1 MVGLLVLPSVQPAV
15 HIIVMAFASVRSAT
29 LFGVQGCPVDIE
41 IHVGMGLPGFTIVG
55 QPDEACRESRDRVR
69 AALLSCDL
77 PWPNKRITVN
87 LATAVHERKGGA
99 GLDAAIAVGL
109 LVVQEIIPADA
120 IALLAFVAELGL
132 DGTLRNVAGIVPLV
146 ASITD
151 RAVVVSRQCEH
162 EARIATRNDVVA
174 VATLAELVQ
183 CISGEQQWVRN
194 TSSPSV
200 VAVVDEPDMCDVR
213 GQLAARQ
220 ALEIAAAGAHHLL
233 FVGPPGAGKSML
245 AKRLPGILPPLEA
258 QDAVT
263 TTIVHSAA
271 HEKLPPNGIVITP
284 PFRAPHHST
293 SLVAMVGGGS
303 AAMRPGEISM
313 ATNGVLFLDE
323 LGEFAPTVLDALRQP
338 LEDGVVRLARAKS
351 SVTMPA
357 KFLLV
362 AATNPCPCGE
372 GAPGAC
378 VCDERAKQR
387 YLKRF
392 SGPLLDRFDLRVA
405 VMRPQA
411 DEMLSTTPAESSSL
425 IAQRVALARS
435 VAIERNACLNSALN
449 AELLEAFA
457 PLSNEAKA
465 LLRHQLE
472 RGRLSGRGYHR
483 VRRVARTI
491 ADLRGDI
498 GQIEEAHIAAALALR
513 VGVHPQFTGDRA

>member
-1 MVGLLVLPSVQPAV
+1 
-15 HIIVMAFASVRSAT
+15 
-29 LFGVQGCPVDIE
+29 
-41 IHVGMGLPGFTIVG
+41 
-55 QPDEACRESRDRVR
+55 
-69 AALLSCDL
+69 
-77 PWPNKRITVN
+77 
-87 LATAVHERKGGA
+87 
-99 GLDAAIAVGL
+99 
-109 LVVQEIIPADA
+109 
-120 IALLAFVAELGL
+120 
-132 DGTLRNVAGIVPLV
+132 
-146 ASITD
+146 
-151 RAVVVSRQCEH
+151 
-162 EARIATRNDVVA
+162 
-174 VATLAELVQ
+174 
-183 CISGEQQWVRN
+183 
-194 TSSPSV
+194 
-200 VAVVDEPDMCDVR
+200 MCDVR
-213 GQLAARQ
+213 GQMAARQ

-271 HEKLPPNGIVITP
+271 HEKLPPNGIVTTP

-357 KFLLV
+357 KFLLI

-372 GAPGAC
+372 GAPGVC

-411 DEMLSTTPAESSSL
+411 DEMLSTIKAESSAL
-425 IAQRVALARS
+425 IAKRVALARS
-435 VAIERNACLNSALN
+435 VAIERSACLNSALN
-449 AELLEAFA
+449 AESLETFA
-457 PLSNEAKA
+457 PLSREAKA

>member
-1 MVGLLVLPSVQPAV
+1 
-15 HIIVMAFASVRSAT
+15 
-29 LFGVQGCPVDIE
+29 
-41 IHVGMGLPGFTIVG
+41 
-55 QPDEACRESRDRVR
+55 
-69 AALLSCDL
+69 
-77 PWPNKRITVN
+77 
-87 LATAVHERKGGA
+87 
-99 GLDAAIAVGL
+99 
-109 LVVQEIIPADA
+109 
-120 IALLAFVAELGL
+120 
-132 DGTLRNVAGIVPLV
+132 
-146 ASITD
+146 
-151 RAVVVSRQCEH
+151 
-162 EARIATRNDVVA
+162 
-174 VATLAELVQ
+174 
-183 CISGEQQWVRN
+183 
-194 TSSPSV
+194 
-200 VAVVDEPDMCDVR
+200 
-213 GQLAARQ
+213 
-220 ALEIAAAGAHHLL
+220 
-233 FVGPPGAGKSML
+233 
-245 AKRLPGILPPLEA
+245 
-258 QDAVT
+258 
-263 TTIVHSAA
+263 
-271 HEKLPPNGIVITP
+271 
-284 PFRAPHHST
+284 
-293 SLVAMVGGGS
+293 
-303 AAMRPGEISM
+303 M

-411 DEMLSTTPAESSSL
+411 DEMLSTTLSESSSL

-513 VGVHPQFTGDRA
+513 VGVHPQFIGDRA